1 MVRFPLPIEERI
13 VTSAN
18 NVAQRLRQARKS
30 AQLTPIELRA
40 ALEARNV
47 TLSKAGLHRLENTDS
62 TNPNL
67 KLIEA
72 WAAITHHSPGWL
84 LFGTGTPTSADDVG
98 SAIRK
103 RVIDT
108 IELMV
113 GALDQTPAQEKS
125 ISAWLASIRKTKPK
139 KVQKP

>member
-1 MVRFPLPIEERI
+1 MAP
-13 VTSAN
+13 TS
-18 NVAQRLRQARKS
+18 NVAQRLRQARES
-30 AQLTPIELRA
+30 AQLTPIEMRE
-40 ALEARNV
+40 ALKTHGV

-72 WAAITHHSPGWL
+72 WATITHHSPGWL
-84 LFGTGTPTSADDVG
+84 LFGTGTATPADDVG

-108 IELMV
+108 IELMG
-113 GALDQTPAQEKS
+113 GALDQTTAQEKS
-125 ISAWLASIRKTKPK
+125 FNNWLTSMKKTKPK
-139 KVQKP
+139 KVLKP

>member
-1 MVRFPLPIEERI
+1 MTEK
-13 VTSAN
+13 T
-18 NVAQRLRQARKS
+18 NVAQRLRQARDS
-30 AQLTPIELRA
+30 AQLTAIQLREELKA
-40 ALEARNV
+40 QGI

-72 WAAITHHSPGWL
+72 WADITHHSPTWL
-84 LFGTGTPTSADDVG
+84 LFGSGPAMPQDSVG

-108 IELMV
+108 IELMA
-113 GALDQTPAQEKS
+113 GALDQTPKQEKAFQDWLQS
-125 ISAWLASIRKTKPK
+125 IKKSKPSKVK
-139 KVQKP
+139 KP